1 MISLPLEQINRAAP
15 YKIKGLKDGSVFFTT
30 DNGLHYIVSFD
41 PDDVSLTHLCYQLV
55 IVNVDNMPS
64 PRDIKLRDTIVAIVE
79 GFFASNNEVMLYIC
93 ETGDGKQAMR
103 NRLFQYWYSH
113 YERKQEFTFLSTSI
127 KDEEGVINYATLII
141 RNDNPDYADVVK
153 EFALTI
159 NVLNEKPKE

>member
-1 MISLPLEQINRAAP
+1 MISLPLEQINREAP
-15 YKIKGLKDGSVFFTT
+15 YNIKGLKDGSVFFTT

-41 PDDVSLTHLCYQLV
+41 PDDVSL
-55 IVNVDNMPS
+55 
-64 PRDIKLRDTIVAIVE
+64 
-79 GFFASNNEVMLYIC
+79 MLYIC

-141 RNDNPDYADVVK
+141 RNDNPDYAAIVN